1 MIAKLDTAATKLSED
16 KNADALQKLVDFQT
30 TLNAL
35 ATTAKP
41 KVDPAV
47 AQALITEAQAVI
59 DCINAV
65 GTRKR
70 EQDYPPPAPPPG
82 AAGGASLSKPRQIPA
97 FGPPVRAAVVR
108 PNRLRLPAVY
118 RGDGRAAW
126 SSGDDP

>member
-65 GTRKR
+65 GT
-70 EQDYPPPAPPPG
+70 A
-82 AAGGASLSKPRQIPA
+82 
-97 FGPPVRAAVVR
+97 
-108 PNRLRLPAVY
+108 
-118 RGDGRAAW
+118 
-126 SSGDDP
+126 

>member
-35 ATTAKP
+35 ATAAKP

-65 GTRKR
+65 GT
-70 EQDYPPPAPPPG
+70 A
-82 AAGGASLSKPRQIPA
+82 
-97 FGPPVRAAVVR
+97 
-108 PNRLRLPAVY
+108 
-118 RGDGRAAW
+118 
-126 SSGDDP
+126 

>member
-1 MIAKLDTAATKLSED
+1 MRFLIVRTRSRAAVGDFSQRTGAGARGGLQRRYRRHRRRDRRGAVHVRKPEGLNGLIAKLDTAATKLSED

-35 ATTAKP
+35 ATAAKP

-65 GTRKR
+65 GT
-70 EQDYPPPAPPPG
+70 A
-82 AAGGASLSKPRQIPA
+82 
-97 FGPPVRAAVVR
+97 
-108 PNRLRLPAVY
+108 
-118 RGDGRAAW
+118 
-126 SSGDDP
+126 